1 MSERITHIIQEIRL
15 KFQIAKEEI
24 QHLKNQNTLL
34 INELEV
40 VKNDNSSLLHIVQTK
55 ELAIVDLQSEIEVLS
70 NKLNQPSVIQESNEA
85 LINELVKEIDDCIS
99 LLKK

>member
-40 VKNDNSSLLHIVQTK
+40 VMNDKSSLLHIVQTK

-70 NKLNQPSVIQESNEA
+70 NKLNQPSVIQESNDA

>member
-40 VKNDNSSLLHIVQTK
+40 VKNDNSSLLQIVQTK

>member
-70 NKLNQPSVIQESNEA
+70 NKLNQPSLIQESNEA

>member
-40 VKNDNSSLLHIVQTK
+40 VKNDNSSLLKIVQTK

>member
-40 VKNDNSSLLHIVQTK
+40 VKNDKSSLLHIVQTK

>member
-40 VKNDNSSLLHIVQTK
+40 VKNDKSSLLHIVQTK

-70 NKLNQPSVIQESNEA
+70 NKLNQPSVIQESNDA

>member
-70 NKLNQPSVIQESNEA
+70 NKLNQPSATQESNEA

>member
-70 NKLNQPSVIQESNEA
+70 NKLNQPSETQESNEA

>member
-40 VKNDNSSLLHIVQTK
+40 VKNDNSTLLHIVQTK

-70 NKLNQPSVIQESNEA
+70 NKLNQPSAIQESNEA

>member
-40 VKNDNSSLLHIVQTK
+40 VKNDKSSLLHIVQTK

-70 NKLNQPSVIQESNEA
+70 NKLNQPSLIQESNEA

>member
-40 VKNDNSSLLHIVQTK
+40 VKNDNSTLLHIVQTK

>member
-40 VKNDNSSLLHIVQTK
+40 VMNDKSSLLHIVQTK

-70 NKLNQPSVIQESNEA
+70 NKLNQPSLIQESNEA

>member
-40 VKNDNSSLLHIVQTK
+40 VKNDNSTLLHIVQTK

-70 NKLNQPSVIQESNEA
+70 NKLNQPSVIQESNDA

>member
-34 INELEV
+34 IDELKV
-40 VKNDNSSLLHIVQTK
+40 VKNDNSSLLEIVRTK

-70 NKLNQPSVIQESNEA
+70 NKLNQPSQNQESNEE